1 VPKQL
6 FFGMALFWAGI
17 IAFFCLIKSSTI
29 PAVSIPNL
37 DKAVHAFFHF
47 VLTLLWFL
55 FFQKQ
60 MMVKSV
66 FKPLYS
72 AVLFSFFYGI
82 GIEIMQGLFTDTRSA
97 DVLDVLAN
105 VTGAILASVAILVLK
120 KIIK

>member
-1 VPKQL
+1 MRKQL
-6 FFGMALFWAGI
+6 FFGMALFWAWI

-37 DKAVHAFFHF
+37 DKVVHAFFHF

-60 MMVKSV
+60 MKAKSV

-105 VTGAILASVAILVLK
+105 ITGAILASVAILVLK